1 MLCVLVVLCYLYIA
15 PARTLLG
22 DLHQAAA
29 RHRQLLALERQA
41 AALRTEERMLSQPS
55 TLEREA
61 RALGLVR
68 PGEREYVVTGLPN
81 N

>member
-1 MLCVLVVLCYLYIA
+1 MLFLLVVLGYLYIG

-22 DLHQAAA
+22 DLHQASA
-29 RHRQLLALERQA
+29 RHQQVVALKREATQLRAEEHALA
-41 AALRTEERMLSQPS
+41 QPS
-55 TLEREA
+55 TIEREA
-61 RALGLVR
+61 RGLGLVR